1 MGIPPHAARLA
12 GAWAVRSTA
21 AGAAADGPSPSS
33 DLQPGLVPEPSG
45 RQPSPGPT
53 RELRHGSSHRITVSR
68 ILHPLQRH
76 A

>member
-12 GAWAVRSTA
+12 GAWAVKS
-21 AGAAADGPSPSS
+21 AADQQSALERGLMS
-33 DLQPGLVPEPSG
+33 DLPPGPEPT
-45 RQPSPGPT
+45 PAPT
-53 RELRHGSSHRITVSR
+53 RRPERHRPHRIAVSR

>member
-12 GAWAVRSTA
+12 GAWAVQHATDRQSA
-21 AGAAADGPSPSS
+21 LGSGPLP
-33 DLQPGLVPEPSG
+33 DLLPGPEPT
-45 RQPSPGPT
+45 PAPT
-53 RELRHGSSHRITVSR
+53 RPPERHRSHRFAVSR

>member
-21 AGAAADGPSPSS
+21 VPQPEPATRPAADPTVGPHP
-33 DLQPGLVPEPSG
+33 LGAPA
-45 RQPSPGPT
+45 RQPRRDRS
-53 RELRHGSSHRITVSR
+53 HGTTVSR

>member
-21 AGAAADGPSPSS
+21 TGGPSATDTPSERTS
-33 DLQPGLVPEPSG
+33 TVDAVLPTQGSRGQG
-45 RQPSPGPT
+45 RRAG
-53 RELRHGSSHRITVSR
+53 RDRSHRITVSR
-68 ILHPLQRH
+68 ILHPLHRH